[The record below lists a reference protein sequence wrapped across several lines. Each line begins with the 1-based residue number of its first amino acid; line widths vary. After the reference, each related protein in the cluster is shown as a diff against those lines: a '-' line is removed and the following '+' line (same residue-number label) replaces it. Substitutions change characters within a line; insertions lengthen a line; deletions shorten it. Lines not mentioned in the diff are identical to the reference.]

1 LKASDNV
8 RIETGVREGDEVSVH
23 YDPMIAKLVV
33 WGPGLFF
40 YYKPILIQFF
50 YFTLALFTSDRDSAL
65 RKLYTCLSEYNIDG
79 LATNVDF
86 LMSLA
91 SHPEFVAGNVDTD
104 FIPRNYAELFPERRV
119 TEEQVREAFVKHFVS
134 KKNSSI
140 Q

>member
-91 SHPEFVAGNVDTD
+91 SHPSLSLEMWTQ
-104 FIPRNYAELFPERRV
+104 ILFLE
-119 TEEQVREAFVKHFVS
+119 TMLSFFLNEE
-134 KKNSSI
+134 
-140 Q
+140 